1 MESKENLKL
10 LQTAVKNL
18 IEDEKNGS
26 SSSIDS
32 LVAVVKDGDEVKDDN
47 RLLSKLLLQV
57 IDYIV

>member
-10 LQTAVKNL
+10 LQAAVKKL

-47 RLLSKLLLQV
+47 RFLSKLLLQV

>member
-10 LQTAVKNL
+10 LQTAVKKL